1 MALTGTTFVSL
12 LSGLFEQSAEWQ
24 RKLPL
29 YKIDVSTK
37 SSVIYASISVKH
49 SLLIET
55 SLLDRYTV
63 VKTNLILKEGGSSL
77 KVKLSV
83 SQEHYEEIKA
93 ALLEHGIETDENADL
108 VLSESS
114 RYIDH
119 LIVKDLKTAERVC
132 LSVNEI
138 ISIEAF
144 GHSVE
149 VYIQDRSYQSKERL
163 YKIENLLDPNKF
175 LRVSNSVIIARDKIK
190 KISPTLSM
198 KFILTMNDGRDI
210 VVTRSYYYIFR
221 ESFDI

>member
-1 MALTGTTFVSL
+1 M
-12 LSGLFEQSAEWQ
+12 
-24 RKLPL
+24 
-29 YKIDVSTK
+29 
-37 SSVIYASISVKH
+37 
-49 SLLIET
+49 
-55 SLLDRYTV
+55 
-63 VKTNLILKEGGSSL
+63 

-93 ALLEHGIETDENADL
+93 ALLEHGIEIDENADL

-119 LIVKDLKTAERVC
+119 LIVKDLKTAERFC

-149 VYIQDRSYQSKERL
+149 VYIQDGSYQSKERL
-163 YKIENLLDPNKF
+163 YKIENLLDPDKF

-198 KFILTMNDGRDI
+198 KFILTMNDGRNI

-221 ESFDI
+221 ESFGI

>member
-1 MALTGTTFVSL
+1 M
-12 LSGLFEQSAEWQ
+12 
-24 RKLPL
+24 
-29 YKIDVSTK
+29 
-37 SSVIYASISVKH
+37 
-49 SLLIET
+49 
-55 SLLDRYTV
+55 
-63 VKTNLILKEGGSSL
+63 

-93 ALLEHGIETDENADL
+93 TLLEHGIEIDENADL

-114 RYIDH
+114 RYIDN

-149 VYIQDRSYQSKERL
+149 VYIQDGSYQSKERL
-163 YKIENLLDPNKF
+163 YKIENLLDPDKF

-198 KFILTMNDGRDI
+198 KFILTMYDGRNI

-221 ESFDI
+221 ESFGI

>member
-1 MALTGTTFVSL
+1 M
-12 LSGLFEQSAEWQ
+12 
-24 RKLPL
+24 
-29 YKIDVSTK
+29 
-37 SSVIYASISVKH
+37 
-49 SLLIET
+49 
-55 SLLDRYTV
+55 
-63 VKTNLILKEGGSSL
+63 

-93 ALLEHGIETDENADL
+93 ALLEHGIEIDENADL

-149 VYIQDRSYQSKERL
+149 VYTQDGSYQSKERL
-163 YKIENLLDPNKF
+163 YKIENLLDPDKF

-198 KFILTMNDGRDI
+198 KFILTMNDGRNI

-221 ESFDI
+221 ESFGI

>member
-1 MALTGTTFVSL
+1 M
-12 LSGLFEQSAEWQ
+12 
-24 RKLPL
+24 
-29 YKIDVSTK
+29 
-37 SSVIYASISVKH
+37 
-49 SLLIET
+49 
-55 SLLDRYTV
+55 
-63 VKTNLILKEGGSSL
+63 

-83 SQEHYEEIKA
+83 SQEHYEEIKT
-93 ALLEHGIETDENADL
+93 ALLEHGIEIDENADL

-149 VYIQDRSYQSKERL
+149 VYIQDGSYQSKERL
-163 YKIENLLDPNKF
+163 YKIENLLDPDKF

-198 KFILTMNDGRDI
+198 KFILTMNDGRNI

-221 ESFDI
+221 ESFGI